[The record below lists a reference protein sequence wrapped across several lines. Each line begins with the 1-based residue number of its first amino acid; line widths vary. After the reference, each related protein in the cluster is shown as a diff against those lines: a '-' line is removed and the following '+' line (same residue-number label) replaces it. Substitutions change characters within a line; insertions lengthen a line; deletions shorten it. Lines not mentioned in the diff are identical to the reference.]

1 MCAGKKNLQRE
12 ITKWEEQVLREEGN
26 EGVMED
32 TEEESGKGD

>member
-1 MCAGKKNLQRE
+1 MCAGKKKNLQGG

-32 TEEESGKGD
+32 T